1 MAEKNTQ
8 PNSAS
13 KDNTKTENVSEE
25 ALKKLSDQ
33 LLCSVCLNEYY
44 KPRALPCLHVFC
56 ETCLKKM
63 VEKQREKQSIP
74 CPNCRKSV
82 ALPQGGVSSLPAA
95 FYIQH
100 LFELKETLEKVCSPN
115 KTPCEKCGEGEIKGF
130 CRDCGQLI
138 CQLCVDMHHKWKELQ
153 SHKISSL
160 DEVQDTT
167 SMMMTPKTNSDQ
179 NCDLNRAELATV
191 DEIITE
197 LKARSIR
204 LDRRGVEDR
213 ANVDSEVDKLQAILE
228 ARRKDLH
235 SEIDSKVCQG
245 KKEMEAQID
254 QHESRRAQ
262 LRSCVA
268 CVEGSLQSNTQE
280 EVLSMKKS
288 VELRAQ
294 NKFKSWQLQLGRE
307 QALRVVSTCLSQAHT
322 ILREVKFEWAP
333 FQGTHVKN
341 IEGVKYPRQIAFAT
355 TGEMVVCGWD
365 ANCVTVFDS
374 SYKCLRT
381 FGNVRSD
388 ENRLIK
394 PKGVAISSDNIM
406 FVTSNHC
413 VKKFTLEGRFIAS
426 VGSQGSG
433 TLQFNIPCAIA
444 YNPTSN
450 RVYVCDTHNSR
461 IAILNHD
468 LTFHDSFGSKG
479 MEITQLHRPEGIAVD
494 NKGNVFVADYSNHR
508 IQIYDESGHYLSSIT
523 GTIPGQNLHGPH
535 SVSVGPDDCVY
546 VVEHDAN
553 RVSVFDDSGTY
564 IKSFGKAG
572 KKDGEFNK
580 PYAVTVVNDGY
591 VYVSDTGN
599 RRVQVFK

>member
-1 MAEKNTQ
+1 MAEK
-8 PNSAS
+8 SYLAS
-13 KDNTKTENVSEE
+13 NDASKTENAAEKAME
-25 ALKKLSDQ
+25 KLSGQ
-33 LLCSVCLNEYY
+33 LSCSVCLEDYRT
-44 KPRALPCLHVFC
+44 PRVLPCLHVFC
-56 ETCLKKM
+56 EACLERLVRM
-63 VEKQREKQSIP
+63 QRDKQNII
-74 CPNCRKSV
+74 CPNCRKPTPV
-82 ALPQGGVSSLPAA
+82 PGRGVSSLPAA

-100 LFELKETLEKVCSPN
+100 LFEVRETLKKVPSSN
-115 KTPCEKCGEGEIKGF
+115 KTQCNKCEEGEVKGF
-130 CRDCGQLI
+130 CRDCSQFI
-138 CQLCVDMHHKWKELQ
+138 CQRCWDMHHKWKELQ
-153 SHKISSL
+153 SHEISSL
-160 DEVQDTT
+160 EEVQETT
-167 SMMMTPKTNSDQ
+167 SVTMTPNSRSKHHKY
-179 NCDLNRAELATV
+179 DLKPVKAELANV
-191 DEIITE
+191 VEIITE
-197 LKARSIR
+197 LKARSSR
-204 LDRRGVEDR
+204 LDERGAE
-213 ANVDSEVDKLQAILE
+213 ATAKVDSEVDKLQAILE
-228 ARRKDLH
+228 DRRKDLH
-235 SEIDSKVCQG
+235 SEIHSKVCQG
-245 KKEMEAQID
+245 KKELEAQID
-254 QHESRRAQ
+254 KHESKRVE
-262 LRSCVA
+262 LSSCVA
-268 CVEGSLQSNTQE
+268 CVEGSLQSSTQE
-280 EVLSMKKS
+280 EVMSMRG
-288 VELRAQ
+288 LRAQ

-355 TGEMVVCGWD
+355 TGEMVVGGWD

-413 VKKFTLEGRFIAS
+413 VKKFTLEGQFIAS

-433 TLQFNIPCAIA
+433 TLQFNVPCAIA
-444 YNPTSN
+444 CNHTSN

-553 RVSVFDDSGTY
+553 RVSVFDDNGTY

-572 KKDGEFNK
+572 KKDGEFSK